1 MVLVRTLEPL
11 HTVHTMEHN
20 IILDD
25 LESKF
30 AALNISNI
38 SIKKATVPPLGLVT
52 PASIS
57 AFFDCCTAVAESWT
71 TLLKHTSLPET
82 ISSSDPRIPAAFMA
96 VDHAINGGSCLLSR
110 LAWVELFRLIKSVE
124 GIVKNERRLDLVERT
139 PGYGNASIVADMY
152 MRFHCCSRRVAHEHK
167 RKAKRWTQ
175 LAGPSPLLLLAL
187 STAANS
193 IV

>member
-1 MVLVRTLEPL
+1 
-11 HTVHTMEHN
+11 MEHN
-20 IILDD
+20 ISLDG
-25 LESKF
+25 LESEF

-71 TLLKHTSLPET
+71 TLLKHTSLPDT

-110 LAWVELFRLIKSVE
+110 LAWVELFRLIQSVE
-124 GIVKNERRLDLVERT
+124 GIVKNERRLDPVERT

-193 IV
+193 IVQVPFDLYVTCY

>member
-1 MVLVRTLEPL
+1 
-11 HTVHTMEHN
+11 MEHN
-20 IILDD
+20 IILDN

-38 SIKKATVPPLGLVT
+38 FIKKATVPPLGLVT

-82 ISSSDPRIPAAFMA
+82 ISNSNPRIPAAFITM
-96 VDHAINGGSCLLSR
+96 DHTINGGLCLLSR
-110 LAWVELFRLIKSVE
+110 FVWVKLFRLIKSIE
-124 GIVKNERRLDLVERT
+124 GIVKNERRLDLVKRT
-139 PGYGNASIVADMY
+139 PGYGNANIVANIY
-152 MRFHCCSRRVAHEHK
+152 MRFHYCSKRVAHEHK

-175 LAGPSPLLLLAL
+175 LAGPSLLLLLAFF
-187 STAANS
+187 TAANS